1 MRRLSAASFLEQVL
15 DDARVQALPAELR
28 QRLLKVALMPP
39 SARVRELQKAFEEAA
54 RG

>member
-1 MRRLSAASFLEQVL
+1 VQRLSAASFIEQVL
-15 DDARVQALPAELR
+15 EDARAQNLPLKLR

-39 SARVRELQKAFEEAA
+39 SARVRELQKAFEDAA